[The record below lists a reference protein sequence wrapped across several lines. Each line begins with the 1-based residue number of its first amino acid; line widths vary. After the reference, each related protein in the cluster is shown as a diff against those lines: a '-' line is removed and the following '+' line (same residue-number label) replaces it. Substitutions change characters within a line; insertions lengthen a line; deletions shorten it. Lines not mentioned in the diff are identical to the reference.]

1 MVYLRIH
8 VNSDNKITTISN
20 CHDDEKT
27 YIQRRARKDINN
39 WFSVAVETEEDIII
53 GLTKYINGQL
63 VQPTEMEKAAY
74 NASQQAERQAYLE
87 STKTERYEARVE
99 ELIRVKY
106 SVSQEFALLRQRDTK
121 SDEFETYWQYAEQC
135 KAQAKSEI
143 LGG

>member
-1 MVYLRIH
+1 MGL
-8 VNSDNKITTISN
+8 NKIVVRISDGVVVQKGN
-20 CHDDEKT
+20 IIGDSVIKGF
-27 YIQRRARKDINN
+27 YIAI
-39 WFSVAVETEEDIII
+39 VEAEQSDIIL
-53 GLTKYINGQL
+53 GLTKYIGGQL

-106 SVSQEFALLRQRDTK
+106 SISQEFALLRQRDTK

>member
-1 MVYLRIH
+1 MKR
-8 VNSDNKITTISN
+8 NKIVVRISDGIVVQKGN
-20 CHDDEKT
+20 IIGDSVIKGF
-27 YIQRRARKDINN
+27 YIAI
-39 WFSVAVETEEDIII
+39 VEAEQSDIII
-53 GLTKYINGQL
+53 GLTKYIDGQL

-74 NASQQAERQAYLE
+74 NAAQQTKRQAYLE

>member
-53 GLTKYINGQL
+53 GLTKYIDGQL

-74 NASQQAERQAYLE
+74 NAAQQTKRQAYLE

>member
-1 MVYLRIH
+1 MGL
-8 VNSDNKITTISN
+8 NKIVVRISDGVVVQKGN
-20 CHDDEKT
+20 IIGDSVIKGF
-27 YIQRRARKDINN
+27 YIAI
-39 WFSVAVETEEDIII
+39 VEAEQSDIIL
-53 GLTKYINGQL
+53 GLTKYIGGQL

-74 NASQQAERQAYLE
+74 NAETQAERQAYLE

-106 SVSQEFALLRQRDTK
+106 SISQEFALLRQRDTK